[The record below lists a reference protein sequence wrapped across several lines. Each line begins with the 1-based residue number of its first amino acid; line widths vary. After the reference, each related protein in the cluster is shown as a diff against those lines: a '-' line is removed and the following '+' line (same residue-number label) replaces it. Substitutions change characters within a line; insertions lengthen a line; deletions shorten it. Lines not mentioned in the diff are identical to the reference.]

1 MNYAYQ
7 QHQKQQ
13 IVGAI
18 QGLVN
23 ELQTLAP
30 HPDQPNYKG
39 PLFLKSNANFKAAND
54 QDGMLGAMMLENM
67 LGLVVAEFAS
77 DAANEF
83 MNEFDMSNMLEAYSE
98 YVSDVEGRTQHIAAH
113 GQGTMAR
120 MSGTSISK
128 GFNMRSHITEGMQA
142 FYEDLPKRMTIERSL
157 AHYARELAMLDAP
170 QPQYAAPRPSFAA

>member
-13 IVGAI
+13 IIGAI

-30 HPDQPNYKG
+30 HPDQPSYKG
-39 PLFLKSNANFKAAND
+39 PLFLAGNANFKAAND
-54 QDGMLGAMMLENM
+54 HDGMLGAMMMENM
-67 LGLVVAEFAS
+67 LGLVAAEFAS
-77 DAANEF
+77 EAANAF

-98 YVSDVEGRTQHIAAH
+98 YISDVEGATQRNAAH
-113 GQGTMAR
+113 GQGTLAK
-120 MSGTSISK
+120 MSGTSISN
-128 GFNMRSHITEGMQA
+128 GFNMRSQITEGMQA

-157 AHYARELAMLDAP
+157 AHYARELALLDAP
-170 QPQYAAPRPSFAA
+170 QHQYAAPSLGFAA